1 MLAKLKGNP
10 AGLIPAAA
18 ALLCLTVQV
27 CPVAPA
33 GYGPQAPAALAQDS
47 ADRPDET
54 MGNPGQNTHTGVNSR
69 GDEVMVIGRE
79 PQKKQDIPNMGPIYV
94 MPQVNQ
100 GGGGKPPVIVPMIPP
115 QAPAQAP
122 TGGDTQS
129 GTQSGA
135 QSGQ

>member
-10 AGLIPAAA
+10 AGPIPAAA
-18 ALLCLTVQV
+18 ALLWLTVLL
-27 CPVAPA
+27 CPVAPP

-54 MGNPGQNTHTGVNSR
+54 MGNPGRNTHTGVDSR

-79 PQKKQDIPNMGPIYV
+79 PQKKQDIPNLGPIYV
-94 MPQVNQ
+94 LPQVNQ
-100 GGGGKPPVIVPMIPP
+100 GGGAKTPVVVPM
-115 QAPAQAP
+115 APAQTPA
-122 TGGDTQS
+122 GSDTQS